1 MNHSEESRYKSHF
14 RSNIKLKVS
23 NIYLTEKWRKVDSEE
38 WEVFWLNPYMNQI
51 LCDML
56 KYFWFYTFIRLVNNH
71 VCRAHPLGLLQF
83 VYQSLNLEIKNSI
96 PSIVSMSPLLQLFT
110 LFTCSSN
117 TPYFLTKSAVSAAN
131 ARASA
136 ETELNGISSF
146 CCFRRA
152 DNSLFDRRWTL

>member
-83 VYQSLNLEIKNSI
+83 VYQSLNLEIKNFNSQYRVYVAI
-96 PSIVSMSPLLQLFT
+96 
-110 LFTCSSN
+110 
-117 TPYFLTKSAVSAAN
+117 
-131 ARASA
+131 ASA
-136 ETELNGISSF
+136 FYIIY
-146 CCFRRA
+146 
-152 DNSLFDRRWTL
+152 LFL